1 MGVGA
6 GAGIEI
12 EVLKS
17 PTSAGSAF
25 PMILSEMI

>member
-1 MGVGA
+1 MGAGVGA
-6 GAGIEI
+6 RIEI

-25 PMILSEMI
+25 SMILSEMI